1 MTTRSTKFDLRG
13 YNHIA
18 LVCRDMQDTVDFYEG
33 ILGFPLVK
41 TLEYAGGR
49 GQHFFFQVTENDGVA
64 FFYFADAPEAAP
76 GIASAPWQFTDEQG
90 NPVPGIAGVSA
101 KGSMHHLSFD
111 VPLEKMDE
119 YRDRLIAAGVEVQDV
134 IRHTDAEGE
143 CIRSLYFRDPDG
155 IVLEFSAW
163 TRELTAQD
171 VRHAPARAEDAA
183 ARATGRIA
191 VTV

>member
-1 MTTRSTKFDLRG
+1 MGSRSSQFELRG

-18 LVCRDMQDTVDFYEG
+18 LVCRDMQHTVDFYEG

-64 FFYFADAPEAAP
+64 FFYFANAPEASP
-76 GIASAPWQFTDEQG
+76 GVASGPWQFKDAQG
-90 NPVPGIAGVSA
+90 RPVPGIAGVSA
-101 KGSMHHLSFD
+101 QGSMHHLSFD

-119 YRDRLIAAGVEVQDV
+119 YRERLTAAGVEVQDV
-134 IRHTDAEGE
+134 VRHTDEEGE

-163 TRELTAQD
+163 TRALTPED
-171 VRHAPARAEDAA
+171 VRHEAARPEDAA
-183 ARATGRIA
+183 ARATGKVA